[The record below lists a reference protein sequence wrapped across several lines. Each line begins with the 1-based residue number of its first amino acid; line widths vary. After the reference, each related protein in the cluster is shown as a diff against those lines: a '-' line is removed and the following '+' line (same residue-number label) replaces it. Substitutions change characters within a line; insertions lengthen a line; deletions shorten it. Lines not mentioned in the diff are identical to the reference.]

1 FPAECRPA
9 PWRRPHGSAPRR
21 GKGRSGSSSGRVS
34 LRPWAVAAPGRR
46 PRLSLSPPPPE
57 PPRHRRVGKGRPG
70 VAVLARF
77 CVLLYL
83 RGPLAPFLKR
93 SRTAWAK
100 AREAGASCHRP
111 PSPTLRAAATSSVSC
126 AWRLRKHAAHPVSR
140 IDAPV
145 VARDSRSRWA
155 CWASLRGYL

>member
-1 FPAECRPA
+1 GFTRGGVS
-9 PWRRPHGSAPRR
+9 RRR
-21 GKGRSGSSSGRVS
+21 GAWPARGG
-34 LRPWAVAAPGRR
+34 GRR
-46 PRLSLSPPPPE
+46 LPLPPPPPE
-57 PPRHRRVGKGRPG
+57 PPRHRRAGKGGPG

-77 CVLLYL
+77 CVLLYP

-111 PSPTLRAAATSSVSC
+111 CLGPSPTLRSAATSSVSC
-126 AWRLRKHAAHPVSR
+126 VWRLRKHAAHPVSR

-145 VARDSRSRWA
+145 VARDSRSRWGW
-155 CWASLRGYL
+155 WASLRGYR